1 MTWLL
6 LAGMVLILGL
16 QVLGI
21 YLVHEWHAWTKL
33 TFVPWFVSISNA
45 VNPERK

>member
-1 MTWLL
+1 MTNVLL
-6 LAGMVLILGL
+6 VLLMIEVGGFG
-16 QVLGI
+16 VVGI
-21 YLVHEWHAWTKL
+21 KKLNWIKL